1 MQPAAASP
9 GPPRNK
15 TPQRHTT
22 SIILHFDYDCFYASV
37 FEHENPALKSV
48 PLAVQQ
54 KQILVTC
61 NYEARSRGLHKLQL
75 IHDAQKACPDLVIVL
90 GEDLTRF
97 RDASKLLYAFLRSFS
112 WNKRCQRLGFDEV
125 FLDVTDMIEYN
136 VSILNVNDLSNAFF
150 CLAKQDPT
158 VGFPYDATRLT
169 GHLYP
174 ESVNDGLDPL
184 LLRLALASHLAHH
197 LRTRLES
204 HMGYTATVGVSTNKL
219 LSKLVG
225 NTHKPNAQ
233 TTLVP
238 PYVSDGDSKTLD
250 NVTRFLDAHEVGKVP
265 GIGFKTAQ
273 KLRAHVLQRPASFD
287 TGLVYGATQE
297 HVSVRDV
304 RMYPAMGP
312 EMLDRL
318 LHGPGVPQ
326 GTGARIWGLLN
337 GCDETKVEQAR
348 ETPRQISIEDSYMRL
363 TTLDAVVKEL
373 RVLAK
378 RLIERMHMDLLD
390 EDQDHVQDQDAP
402 SVPPETAKRWLAHP
416 KTIRLST
423 RPRPPQ
429 NPDGS
434 RNRSFARISRS
445 APMPSFVFS
454 LKDDIASLTEKLLCE
469 TLLPL
474 FRRLHP
480 EKGGWNLS
488 LLNVAATNMADAA
501 SDKGG
506 VGRDISK
513 MFKHQDE
520 TLRQW
525 RVEEP
530 PAAVME
536 SVQNVITGN
545 GSGLSPKVDVS
556 SDKIAAAFGS
566 EDVPTPSQEVD
577 TSAADACE
585 MQYESSMTDRDSFSC
600 SECGA
605 LMPLFA
611 MGAHYR
617 WHSQR

>member
-1 MQPAAASP
+1 LHH
-9 GPPRNK
+9 PP
-15 TPQRHTT
+15 
-22 SIILHFDYDCFYASV
+22 LCSV

-75 IHDAQKACPDLVIVL
+75 IHEAQKACPDLVIVL

-125 FLDVTDMIEYN
+125 FLDVTDMIEHN
-136 VSILNVNDLSNAFF
+136 VSILNVNDLSNSFF
-150 CLAKQDPT
+150 CLAKHDPT

-174 ESVNDGLDPL
+174 ESVNDDGLGTTLSDPL

-238 PYVSDGDSKTLD
+238 PYVSDGDSQTLD

-287 TGLVYGATQE
+287 AGLVYGATQE

-304 RMYPAMGP
+304 RMHPAMGP
-312 EMLDRL
+312 DMLDRL

-326 GTGARIWGLLN
+326 GTGARIWSLLN

-348 ETPRQISIEDSYMRL
+348 ETPRQISIEDSYLRL
-363 TTLDAVVKEL
+363 TTLDAAVKEL

-378 RLIERMHMDLLD
+378 RLIERMHTDLLD
-390 EDQDHVQDQDAP
+390 EDQDHVQDQDAS
-402 SVPPETAKRWLAHP
+402 SVPSETAKRWLAHP
-416 KTIRLST
+416 RTIRLST

-429 NPDGS
+429 NPDGG
-434 RNRSFARISRS
+434 RNRTFARISRS

-454 LKDDIASLTEKLLCE
+454 LKDDIASVTEKLLCE
-469 TLLPL
+469 TLVPL

-480 EKGGWNLS
+480 DKGGWNLS

-513 MFKHQDE
+513 MFKRQDE
-520 TLRQW
+520 ALRQR

-530 PAAVME
+530 PAA
-536 SVQNVITGN
+536 
-545 GSGLSPKVDVS
+545 
-556 SDKIAAAFGS
+556 IAAAFGS

-577 TSAADACE
+577 TSAADACK
-585 MQYESSMTDRDSFSC
+585 MQYESTSITDRDSFNC

-617 WHSQR
+617 WHAQR

>member
-1 MQPAAASP
+1 
-9 GPPRNK
+9 
-15 TPQRHTT
+15 
-22 SIILHFDYDCFYASV
+22 
-37 FEHENPALKSV
+37 
-48 PLAVQQ
+48 
-54 KQILVTC
+54 
-61 NYEARSRGLHKLQL
+61 
-75 IHDAQKACPDLVIVL
+75 
-90 GEDLTRF
+90 
-97 RDASKLLYAFLRSFS
+97 
-112 WNKRCQRLGFDEV
+112 
-125 FLDVTDMIEYN
+125 
-136 VSILNVNDLSNAFF
+136 
-150 CLAKQDPT
+150 
-158 VGFPYDATRLT
+158 
-169 GHLYP
+169 
-174 ESVNDGLDPL
+174 
-184 LLRLALASHLAHH
+184 
-197 LRTRLES
+197 
-204 HMGYTATVGVSTNKL
+204 
-219 LSKLVG
+219 
-225 NTHKPNAQ
+225 
-233 TTLVP
+233 
-238 PYVSDGDSKTLD
+238 
-250 NVTRFLDAHEVGKVP
+250 
-265 GIGFKTAQ
+265 
-273 KLRAHVLQRPASFD
+273 
-287 TGLVYGATQE
+287 
-297 HVSVRDV
+297 
-304 RMYPAMGP
+304 
-312 EMLDRL
+312 
-318 LHGPGVPQ
+318 
-326 GTGARIWGLLN
+326 
-337 GCDETKVEQAR
+337 
-348 ETPRQISIEDSYMRL
+348 
-363 TTLDAVVKEL
+363 
-373 RVLAK
+373 
-378 RLIERMHMDLLD
+378 MDLLD